1 MEDNSSKCPV
11 CNENAKGNGL
21 NHDQGGP
28 VSCARCGDFSIS
40 RKAIAN
46 IRNAYLTERQRANIS
61 GWLRENRDFH
71 ITDKNLEW
79 LERLP
84 TPSFHSRADMVLMN
98 FEKQTEYAGQLIE
111 LTVYEFIRKVWCLN
125 ANELDEILGY
135 LCSIGRLSIED
146 GSRSLS
152 KPYCCSRFKIGPDGW
167 AHLEKLKSI
176 NADMQQ
182 GFVAMWFDPSM
193 ARVYEE
199 AIDPG
204 IDGAGYKPFKI
215 DQKEHTGKIDDEIIA
230 QIRRSRFVVADFTGH
245 RGGVYFE
252 AGFARGLG
260 IEVIWTCREDHLNDI
275 HFDIRQYN
283 CIVWEENN
291 LEKFRK
297 RLQYR
302 IESVLGRY
310 DRQLPEN
317 PH

>member
-11 CNENAKGNGL
+11 CREQSEINRDNRNDAFNVKC
-21 NHDQGGP
+21 P
-28 VSCARCGDFSIS
+28 RCGDYSVS
-40 RKAIAN
+40 
-46 IRNAYLTERQRANIS
+46 RNAKVSLNGEKINDRQRANIS
-61 GWLRENRDFH
+61 GWIRENQRCNIEKAILDR
-71 ITDKNLEW
+71 

-84 TPSFHSRADMVLMN
+84 TPSFHSRADKILLAI
-98 FEKQTEYAGQLIE
+98 EQITEYAGQLVEIE
-111 LTVYEFIRKVWCLN
+111 VPKFTGLAWCFDN
-125 ANELDEILGY
+125 RELVEILEY
-135 LCSIGRLSIED
+135 LC
-146 GSRSLS
+146 LS
-152 KPYCCSRFKIGPDGW
+152 KRVSSDGFKSRDFIKSAFKILPDGW

-283 CIVWEENN
+283 CIVWAENN
-291 LEKFRK
+291 LEDFRK

-310 DRQLPEN
+310 DRQPPEN